1 MPNWPLKQT
10 APAPTVGKI
19 NSPPDSFKPVQQCRA
34 SLRTYLLKPNRE
46 KGFRMSRALRS
57 ILPSLLLGVALAV
70 GVADQS
76 SATTYTYIGTV
87 DPWTSMFDAQVTAS
101 VNLNCAGPCGAGTY
115 QFSSGISSFSLGTS
129 SYGGVFDSVITTGG
143 LGVDPLGY
151 SDYLTLDDSGQVT
164 NWFFF
169 LHKGNLTI
177 LTLGR
182 DTTDQY
188 SQPHGNYLDFAT
200 TKAGYEL
207 VDINQP
213 GIWTT
218 PQISAVPESS
228 TWAMMILGFAGV
240 GFMAYRRKNQPSFRV
255 A

>member
-1 MPNWPLKQT
+1 
-10 APAPTVGKI
+10 
-19 NSPPDSFKPVQQCRA
+19 
-34 SLRTYLLKPNRE
+34 
-46 KGFRMSRALRS
+46 MSRSLRS
-57 ILPSLLLGVALAV
+57 ILPSLLLGAALAI
-70 GVADQS
+70 GATDQS
-76 SATTYTYIGTV
+76 SATTYTYIGNV
-87 DPWTSMFDAQVTAS
+87 DPWTSLFEAKVTAS
-101 VNLNCAGPCGAGTY
+101 VELNCAGPCTAGVY

-129 SYGGVFDSVITTGG
+129 SYGGIFDSAITTGG

-151 SDYLTLDDSGQVT
+151 SDYLTLNDSGQVT

-177 LTLGR
+177 LTLGK

-188 SQPHGNYLDFAT
+188 SQPHGIYQDFGT
-200 TKAGYEL
+200 TKIGYEI

-218 PQISAVPESS
+218 PHISAVPEPS

-240 GFMAYRRKNQPSFRV
+240 GFMAYRRKNQPSVRV